1 MQRAADPT
9 RSLFPLTRD
18 QLPLGAAARVQAA
31 YQALEDLWD
40 VLPPGELAADV
51 SRVQAQ
57 LLDLQDS
64 LGGGAD
70 LDVYGVATRAFSPYP
85 DDDEVAQDRI
95 GALRRGRAR
104 G

>member
-9 RSLFPLTRD
+9 RPLFLLTRD
-18 QLPLGAAARVQAA
+18 ELPLGAAARVQAA

-57 LLDLQDS
+57 LLDLQDA
-64 LGGGAD
+64 LGGEAD
-70 LDVYGVATRAFSPYP
+70 LDVYGGAASAFAPYP
-85 DDDEVAQDRI
+85 DDGEVARDRI
-95 GALRRGRAR
+95 SALRRGRAR